1 MTSLNQEIQ
10 GKLDIYFKKYRQ
22 QYTKCL
28 VRGIEIS
35 VDGRP
40 EELVRQIFIHFL
52 INQSELLTEKINIKV
67 ESNNHDI
74 EIYKSPKNNNFRPH
88 QNPVMIVEV
97 KREEVNLQNH
107 YSQIQRY
114 LTKAG
119 CDIGILYN
127 YHEIIGISRKNH
139 DFEFNRLNSL
149 QEIQKL
155 ILHKI
160 NQIDDGLLEFGE
172 AQNGNFQSFSYL
184 INKYGRY
191 TTNTFIFKLKNQPNQ
206 VEGYLFSIQNNK
218 VYYKICGQYSKKQLS
233 FDSQDFEKLISII
246 Y

>member
-10 GKLDIYFKKYRQ
+10 EKLDIYFKKYRQ
-22 QYTKCL
+22 RYTKCL
-28 VRGIEIS
+28 IRGIEIS

-40 EELVRQIFIHFL
+40 EEFVRQIFIHFL
-52 INQSELLTEKINIKV
+52 INQSELLTGKINIKV

-74 EIYKSPKNNNFRPH
+74 EIYKSPRNNNFRPH

-127 YHEIIGISRKNH
+127 YHEIIGISRKNN
-139 DFEFNRLNSL
+139 DFEFNYLNSL

-160 NQIDDGLLEFGE
+160 NQIDDGLLELGE
-172 AQNGNFQSFSYL
+172 AQNGNFKSFTYL

-191 TTNTFIFKLKNQPNQ
+191 TTNTVTFKLKNQPTE